1 MNKLLAILLLPP
13 VAAIKIILIPIGLVV
28 VWVKMIYLQRD
39 MEHGLYQIEKG
50 RPFTYWEAAI
60 RNPVGGFNFLIKHPD
75 NYDTYGKVYEPRLT
89 TDRFQW
95 RFNHYKL
102 LCSLRLVWKYSGT
115 RYGELYL
122 GWKLGSAPPELDF
135 ALSLRPWA
143 TVGN

>member
-13 VAAIKIILIPIGLVV
+13 VAVLKIVLILVGLVI
-28 VWVKMIYLQRD
+28 VWVKLRFGND
-39 MEHGLYQIEKG
+39 MRRGIYQIGNG
-50 RPFTYWEAAI
+50 RPYTYWEAAI
-60 RNPVGGFNFLIKHPD
+60 RNPVGGFNYLIEHPET
-75 NYDTYGKVYEPRLT
+75 YASYGKVVEPGQT
-89 TDRFQW
+89 DDRFQW

-102 LCSLRLVWKYSGT
+102 LCSLRLVWKYSDT

-143 TVGN
+143 TVGQ